1 MVQKLLFRD
10 QLQVELWGKYTML
23 NRDQMHS
30 LGRFTFLMRKT
41 FNQKVQVERFINDA
55 DYQNQMLALA
65 SRISDDTSEEL
76 LKLSMELGNKFESVA

>member
-1 MVQKLLFRD
+1 
-10 QLQVELWGKYTML
+10 ML

-41 FNQKVQVERFINDA
+41 YNHKVQVERFIKDV

-65 SRISDDTSEEL
+65 ARISDDTSDEL
-76 LKLSMELGNKFESVA
+76 LELSMALGAKLDCVA

>member
-1 MVQKLLFRD
+1 
-10 QLQVELWGKYTML
+10 ML

-41 FNQKVQVERFINDA
+41 YHEKVDVERFINDV

-65 SRISDDTSEEL
+65 ARISDHTSEEL
-76 LKLSMELGNKFESVA
+76 LELSRALSAKFECVA